1 MLQKRL
7 DAIKKGFQA
16 QADAAVLAVME
27 AATEALIRSD
37 LAAKARGVG
46 DLAPSFA
53 LANTS
58 GETVRLDDLRARGPV
73 ALTFFRGHW

>member
-7 DAIKKGFQA
+7 DAIKQGFQD
-16 QADAAVLAVME
+16 QADATVLAVME
-27 AATEALIRSD
+27 AATEALIRAG

-58 GETVRLDDLRARGPV
+58 GETVRLEELRSRGPV
-73 ALTFFRGHW
+73 VLTVFRGHW